1 VVSKSP
7 RYGITSLLSGEGVGN
22 LACRCPVGHLLGSLQ
37 AHGGTPTPNENVGC
51 DYCLRKNLRKLALL
65 LTPEGLCGA
74 SFHNSDG
81 ILYVE
86 RERKREGGREGGREE
101 EREQ

>member
-1 VVSKSP
+1 
-7 RYGITSLLSGEGVGN
+7 
-22 LACRCPVGHLLGSLQ
+22 LQ

-86 RERKREGGREGGREE
+86 RER
-101 EREQ
+101 ERERERTVTAHIYKYINTYIHRERYINQKEGHGKSPQ